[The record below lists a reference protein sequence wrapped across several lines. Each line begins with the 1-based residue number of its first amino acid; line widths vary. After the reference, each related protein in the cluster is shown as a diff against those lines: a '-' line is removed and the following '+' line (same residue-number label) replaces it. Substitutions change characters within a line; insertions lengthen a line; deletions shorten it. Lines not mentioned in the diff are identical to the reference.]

1 VLAGEALALGL
12 TQVRETARYGDK
24 ALENQD
30 IKQLDRPVSAT
41 NGGNSATGPDVVLR
55 RLSQYARLSPSEEN
69 LLAALAANAREV
81 AAGAHLL
88 TEHEALN
95 KPRLMLAGWGC
106 RFRTLSDGR
115 RQIFEFIL
123 PGDIYGLSHRP
134 SAKAP
139 AAAIALTRC
148 TVADA
153 DGLGEAVLD
162 APGMYPGLAAA
173 CATVAS
179 LDEAWM
185 LNQLM
190 RVGRQNA
197 YERLAHLFLEIAHR
211 LEAVGLAED
220 GMISMPLTQE
230 IIADAMGLSVVHL
243 NRTLQQLRR
252 EGLIEFKN
260 GTVRILKPDRL
271 AAIADFRTPE
281 VRASAV
287 AH

>member
-1 VLAGEALALGL
+1 M
-12 TQVRETARYGDK
+12 
-24 ALENQD
+24 LENQD
-30 IKQLDRPVSAT
+30 LKQFDGHTAIS
-41 NGGNSATGPDVVLR
+41 DVILR
-55 RLSQYARLSPSEEN
+55 RLSQYARLSADEES

-81 AAGAHLL
+81 PAGAHLL
-88 TEHEALN
+88 AENEALN
-95 KPRLMLAGWGC
+95 RPRLMLAGWGC
-106 RFRTLSDGR
+106 HFRTLSDGR
-115 RQIFEFIL
+115 RQIFDFIL

-134 SAKAP
+134 AATAP
-139 AAAIALTRC
+139 TAAIALTRC
-148 TVADA
+148 TIADA

-162 APGMYPGLAAA
+162 APGTHPGLVAA

-211 LEAVGLAED
+211 LDSVGLAED
-220 GMISMPLTQE
+220 GTISMPLTQE

-260 GTVRILKPDRL
+260 GTVKILDPGRL
-271 AAIADFRTPE
+271 AAISDFRTPKVE
-281 VRASAV
+281 TRAL

>member
-1 VLAGEALALGL
+1 ML
-12 TQVRETARYGDK
+12 Q
-24 ALENQD
+24 NQE
-30 IKQLDRPVSAT
+30 LNHHNGNGATVS
-41 NGGNSATGPDVVLR
+41 DVVLKR
-55 RLSQYARLSPSEEN
+55 FSQYARLTSDEEN
-69 LLAALAANAREV
+69 LLAALASNAHEV
-81 AAGAHLL
+81 PAGAHLL
-88 TEHEALN
+88 AESEALN
-95 KPRLMLAGWGC
+95 RPRLMLAGWGC
-106 RFRTLSDGR
+106 HFRTLSDGR

-134 SAKAP
+134 AATAP
-139 AAAIALTRC
+139 SAAIALTRC
-148 TVADA
+148 TIADA
-153 DGLGEAVLD
+153 SGLGEAVLD
-162 APGMYPGLAAA
+162 APGMHPGLVAA
-173 CATVAS
+173 CAAVAS

-211 LEAVGLAED
+211 LGSVGLAD
-220 GMISMPLTQE
+220 HGTISMPLTQE

-260 GTVRILKPDRL
+260 GTVKILKPDQL

-281 VRASAV
+281 VHALAN
-287 AH
+287 